1 MVIEVEVVEIAN
13 LIAKR
18 VAAVMLLIG

>member
-1 MVIEVEVVEIAN
+1 MVIEVEVVEISN

>member
-13 LIAKR
+13 LIANR